1 MANILVI
8 DDEESIRFTF
18 EHFLREAGHEVV
30 CAGTYDEALARVSQ
44 MECDVIFSDIILDGK
59 TGVDFLRECRERN
72 LSCPVI
78 MITGYP
84 TLETAYDAVRL
95 GAFDYLTKPIEPPT
109 LLHVTELAL
118 QHKRVTAE
126 KEEYRSRLD
135 AIFSSVEDSIMTV
148 NRDLVVI
155 ETNEA
160 AKNIC
165 GFDPESIGKDMRS
178 LKFGCK
184 GTCLDALKQTI
195 ETGQSVKARRFECR
209 QNENAP
215 KIVNLSTYPL
225 IDRRGRFTGGVMVVR
240 DETRIA
246 NLERDLG
253 ERQHLHNMLG
263 KSRQMQKIYS
273 MIEVLANVESS
284 VLITGESGTGKELAA
299 EAVHYL
305 GARKNKPLVKVNC
318 SALSESL
325 LESELFGH
333 VKGAFTG
340 ALHEKVG
347 RFQKADGGTIFLDEI
362 GDLSPKVQA
371 TLLRVLQEKQF
382 ERVGDSTPV
391 RVDARVIAATNKD
404 LEEKV
409 RLGEFRADLLFRLRV
424 VEVVLP
430 PLRERHG
437 DIPLLVEHFLKVFN
451 RKMNMRIEAVSSD
464 VERILPDYSWP
475 GNIRELQYALEHAF
489 VLCADR
495 AVISVDHLPLHIR
508 DVCLREASRTHVSSF
523 GTTKN
528 GKPAAIVQAL
538 EKTAWNKQGAAR
550 LLGID
555 RKTLYR
561 NIAKYRIATLK
572 KMLVALSPICSD
584 ILELLELAMI

>member
-1 MANILVI
+1 MTKRAVDLLS
-8 DDEESIRFTF
+8 SI
-18 EHFLREAGHEVV
+18 FLRQAGHEVV
-30 CAGTYDEALARVSQ
+30 CAGTYAEALARVSQ
-44 MECDVIFSDIILDGK
+44 MGCDVIFSDIPLDGK

-84 TLETAYDAVRL
+84 TLETAYDDVRL
-95 GAFDYLTKPIEPPT
+95 GAFDYLTKPIEPAT

-118 QHKRVTAE
+118 QHKRVTDE
-126 KEEYRSRLD
+126 REEYRSRLD

-148 NRDLVVI
+148 DRDLVVT

-160 AKNIC
+160 TKNIC
-165 GFDPESIGKDMRS
+165 GFDRESIGKDMRS

-184 GTCLDALKQTI
+184 GKCLEALKQTI

-209 QNENAP
+209 QKENPP

-225 IDRRGRFTGGVMVVR
+225 MDRRGLFTGGVMVVR
-240 DETRIA
+240 DESCIA

-253 ERQHLHNMLG
+253 ERQRSHNMLG

-273 MIEVLANVESS
+273 LIEALADVEST
-284 VLITGESGTGKELAA
+284 VLITGESGTGKELVA
-299 EAVHYL
+299 EALHYL
-305 GARKNKPLVKVNC
+305 GSRKNKPLVKVNC

-340 ALHEKVG
+340 AAHDKVG

-371 TLLRVLQEKQF
+371 TLLRVLEEKQF
-382 ERVGDSTPV
+382 ERVGDSTRV

-430 PLRERHG
+430 PLRERRE
-437 DIPLLVEHFLKVFN
+437 DIPLLVEHFLKELN
-451 RKMNMRIEAVSSD
+451 RKINMEIEAVSSD
-464 VERILPDYSWP
+464 VERILLDYSWP

-489 VLCADR
+489 VFCDELR
-495 AVISVDHLPLHIR
+495 VICVDHLPLHIR
-508 DVCLREASRTHVSSF
+508 EACLGEASQTHVSSI
-523 GTTKN
+523 GTTKD

-538 EKTAWNKQGAAR
+538 EKTAWNKKSAAR

-561 NIAKYRIATLK
+561 NIAKYHIATLRK
-572 KMLVALSPICSD
+572 G
-584 ILELLELAMI
+584 

>member
-1 MANILVI
+1 MANIVVV
-8 DDEESIRFTF
+8 DDEESLRFTF
-18 EHFLREAGHEVV
+18 QRFLRQAGHEVV
-30 CAGTYDEALARVSQ
+30 CAGTCDEGLARVFE
-44 MECDVIFSDIILDGK
+44 MESDLIFSDVLLDGK

-95 GAFDYLTKPIEPPT
+95 GAFDYLTKPIEPAT

-118 QHKRVTAE
+118 QHKRVTDE

-135 AIFSSVEDSIMTV
+135 AIFRSVEDSIVTV
-148 NRDLVVI
+148 DRDLVVT
-155 ETNEA
+155 EVNEA

-165 GFDPESIGKDMRS
+165 GFDRESIGKDMMS

-184 GTCLDALKQTI
+184 GKCLDALKQTI
-195 ETGQSVKARRFECR
+195 DSGQSVKARRFECR
-209 QNENAP
+209 QKENRA
-215 KIVNLSTYPL
+215 KIVNLATYPL

-246 NLERDLG
+246 HLECDTG
-253 ERQHLHNMLG
+253 ERQGLHNMLG

-273 MIEVLANVESS
+273 MVEVLANVESS
-284 VLITGESGTGKELAA
+284 VLISGESGTGKELAA
-299 EAVHYL
+299 EAMHYL
-305 GARKNKPLVKVNC
+305 GTRKNKPLVKVNC

-340 ALHEKVG
+340 AVHDKIG

-362 GDLSPKVQA
+362 GDLSLKVQA

-382 ERVGDSTPV
+382 ERVGDSTPI

-437 DIPLLVEHFLKVFN
+437 DVPLLVGHFLKVFN
-451 RKMNMRIEAVSSD
+451 RKMNMKIEAVSSD
-464 VERILPDYSWP
+464 VERILLDYSWP

-489 VLCADR
+489 VLCGDR

-508 DVCLREASRTHVSSF
+508 DVRVRESSRTRVASF
-523 GTTKN
+523 GTTKD

-572 KMLVALSPICSD
+572 KMLVGLVPIWSD
-584 ILELLELAMI
+584 IQELLQLTVI

>member
-18 EHFLREAGHEVV
+18 EHFLREAGHEAV
-30 CAGTYDEALARVSQ
+30 CAGTYEEALAHVSE
-44 MECDVIFSDIILDGK
+44 MPCDVIFSDIILERK
-59 TGVDFLRECRERN
+59 TGVDLLRQLRGRN
-72 LSCPVI
+72 LTCPVI

-84 TLETAYDAVRL
+84 AFETAYDAFRL
-95 GAFDYLTKPIEPPT
+95 GAFDYLTKPIEPAM

-118 QHKRVTAE
+118 QYKRAADE

-135 AIFSSVEDSIMTV
+135 TIFSSVEDSITTIDK
-148 NRDLVVI
+148 NWVVTEI
-155 ETNEA
+155 NEA

-165 GFDPESIGKDMRS
+165 GFDRESIGKSMKS
-178 LKFGCK
+178 LELGCEGK
-184 GTCLDALKQTI
+184 CLEALKQTI
-195 ETGQSVKARRFECR
+195 KTGQSVKARRFECR
-209 QNENAP
+209 RDKNSP

-225 IDRRGRFTGGVMVVR
+225 IDRRDGFTGAAMVIR
-240 DETRIA
+240 DETRVG
-246 NLERDLG
+246 NLECDLG
-253 ERQHLHNMLG
+253 ERQHLHHMLG
-263 KSRQMQKIYS
+263 KSRQIQKIYS
-273 MIEVLANVESS
+273 MIEVLANVDSS

-299 EAVHYL
+299 EAMHYL

-318 SALSESL
+318 SALTESL

-340 ALHEKVG
+340 AVHEKVG

-362 GDLSPKVQA
+362 GDLSLKVQA

-391 RVDARVIAATNKD
+391 RVDARIIAATNKN

-409 RLGEFRADLLFRLRV
+409 KLGEFRADLLFRLRV

-437 DIPLLVEHFLKVFN
+437 DIPLLVEHFLKAFN
-451 RKMNMRIEAVSSD
+451 RKMNTRIEALSSE
-464 VERILPDYSWP
+464 VERIFLDYPWP
-475 GNIRELQYALEHAF
+475 GNIRELQYTLEHAF

-495 AVISVDHLPLHIR
+495 TIISVDHLPAHIR
-508 DVCLREASRTHVSSF
+508 EVGSANASPIHVSCS
-523 GTTKN
+523 GATKD
-528 GKPAAIVQAL
+528 GKAAAIVQAL
-538 EKTAWNKQGAAR
+538 EKTAWNKKRAAR

-561 NIAKYRIATLK
+561 NIAKYNIATLK
-572 KMLVALSPICSD
+572 KMLVTLTPICSD
-584 ILELLELAMI
+584 ILEMFGLTMS